1 MTATSADG
9 GSDEGWF
16 LAVVGLAGGLG
27 GVAEGVAEEV
37 DGVALESEP
46 DVGVDGGGD
55 ADVGVA
61 QQLLD
66 HDEFHSLFQ
75 EEGGRRVAEVV
86 EPDAAESGLAEQGVE
101 VPGESRPFDRG
112 AVGAGEDV
120 AAVLPARPR
129 RLTFLELSVSVLF
142 EGA

>member
-1 MTATSADG
+1 M
-9 GSDEGWF
+9 
-16 LAVVGLAGGLG
+16 
-27 GVAEGVAEEV
+27 
-37 DGVALESEP
+37 
-46 DVGVDGGGD
+46 GVDGGGD
-55 ADVGVA
+55 ADVGVT

-66 HDEFHSLFQ
+66 HDEFHALLQ

-101 VPGESRPFDRG
+101 VPGESGPFDRG

-129 RLTFLELSVSVLF
+129 RLTFLELSVAVLF